1 MLTSRNWLAEDEN
14 KVKYYLCRKGE
25 YPKEITKQ
33 EYRAIWREFY
43 QGIEAGE
50 EEQEMRIDIC
60 QKYGGM
66 PRRQYGLTRN
76 AFERDKLDALY
87 DILWKRRGL
96 NAPLLFG
103 KREVPSLNVRSVPL
117 IFLP

>member
-1 MLTSRNWLAEDEN
+1 LLTSRNWLAEDEN

-87 DILWKRRGL
+87 DILWKFGQNNIL
-96 NAPLLFG
+96 NHFEAT
-103 KREVPSLNVRSVPL
+103 RT
-117 IFLP
+117 